1 MGCYGIGVGRVLAA
15 AVEQH
20 NDENGMILPMS
31 IAPYQVCIVA
41 INTKDEE
48 IMNYANSLHDELIQ
62 NGVEVLLDDRDERP
76 GVKFNDMDL
85 IGIPI
90 RITIGKKLA
99 DGKVELK
106 LRTES
111 DAKDV
116 DTSEVINVVKDIIKK
131 EA

>member
-1 MGCYGIGVGRVLAA
+1 
-15 AVEQH
+15 
-20 NDENGMILPMS
+20 
-31 IAPYQVCIVA
+31 
-41 INTKDEE
+41 
-48 IMNYANSLHDELIQ
+48 MNYANQLHDELIK

-99 DGKVELK
+99 EGKVEFK

-111 DAKDV
+111 EASDV
-116 DTSEVINVVKDIIKK
+116 STDEIVEVVKK
-131 EA
+131 EINK